1 MDAFAEALNDLLVN
15 TFHDILKLEEEA
27 LRISSA
33 SRLSISEMH
42 LLEAIAKGRGQ
53 GRSITDIARELDIT
67 LPSVTTAVNKLV
79 RKGFVEKVRSE
90 DDKRQVFVVLTRD
103 GKRAETSHRFFHRNM
118 VLGASKGLKED
129 EKAALLKGL
138 NNLHAFFRSQQEKL
152 VANGEQALEELE
164 ESRVML

>member
-27 LRISSA
+27 LRISSG

-42 LLEAIAKGRGQ
+42 LLEAIAKDRAQ
-53 GRSITDIARELDIT
+53 GRSITDIARELAIT
-67 LPSVTTAVNKLV
+67 LPSVTAAVNKLV
-79 RKGFVEKVRSE
+79 KKGYVEKTRSTG
-90 DDKRQVFVVLTRD
+90 DKRQVLVVLTRE

-118 VLGASKGLKED
+118 VLNASKGLLEE

-138 NNLHAFFRSQQEKL
+138 NNLHSFFRTQQSKL
-152 VANGEQALEELE
+152 LLRNEEAPELAEALAEEA
-164 ESRVML
+164 